1 MTRRRRFAILSV
13 CTLALLAAATF
24 VGSRGDPTARR
35 RFWVDLRES
44 PLRAYEGRES
54 GPLPALVVSA
64 HKTLPPQ
71 KVVRSVRVE
80 LRAAPFQRLLAHLGV
95 GRPAVG
101 GWDAMALD
109 RVDASSDWVEFHPT
123 SWGRV
128 VHDENGR
135 PYRTGLAPPDAR
147 PDPALAGAWDVRDEN
162 GRVPYR
168 ARWELREDGTAKVEG
183 STSQVGWRCSDGL
196 MYLNARGWDGGPMHD
211 PDLEDLIGGHCL
223 GRIGE
228 EGGETVWRAGR
239 AVGRRAR

>member
-1 MTRRRRFAILSV
+1 MTRRRIAVVGLGA
-13 CTLALLAAATF
+13 LALLAAAVFAFT
-24 VGSRGDPTARR
+24 SREPHAAR

-44 PLRAYEGRES
+44 PLRAYDAREGA
-54 GPLPALVVSA
+54 PLASLVVAA

-80 LRAAPFQRLLAHLGV
+80 MLAGPAQRLLARLGV
-95 GRPAVG
+95 GRSAVG
-101 GWDAMALD
+101 EWDATALD
-109 RVDASSDWVEFHPT
+109 RVDASSDWVEFHPFA
-123 SWGRV
+123 WWV
-128 VHDENGR
+128 
-135 PYRTGLAPPDAR
+135 LDAR
-147 PDPALAGAWDVRDEN
+147 GRRSHGYLWPPAACPDPALVGAWDVRDEN

-196 MYLNARGWDGGPMHD
+196 MYLNARGWDGGRMFD
-211 PDLEDLIGGHCL
+211 PDLEDLIGSQCL